1 MEQINLHKQKLYS
14 LIIAGIALIA
24 MMLPWL
30 SFSFLG
36 GLAGGNANGFRG
48 WGILSL
54 FGIFGV
60 VAACFLGNKTE
71 PFDET
76 FKKVALASF
85 AAMALGALLF
95 FVRLNSS
102 ALGDVVNSGI
112 GLWICLAAGV
122 FGVIWVLGKVKLP
135 DPKKPG

>member
-30 SFSFLG
+30 SFSVLG
-36 GLAGGNANGFRG
+36 LPGGSENGFRG

-60 VAACFLGNKTE
+60 VGAVFLGNKTE

-85 AAMALGALLF
+85 AAIALGAVIF

-102 ALGDVVNSGI
+102 VLGDVVSSGI
-112 GLWICLAAGV
+112 GLWICLAAGI